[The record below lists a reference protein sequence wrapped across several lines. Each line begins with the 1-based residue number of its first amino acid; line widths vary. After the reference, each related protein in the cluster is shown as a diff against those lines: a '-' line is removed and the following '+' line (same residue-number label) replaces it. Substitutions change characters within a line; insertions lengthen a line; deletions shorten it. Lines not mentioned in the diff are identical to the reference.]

1 MWRPM
6 VPSPMN
12 PIFMAR
18 IRIEVCSR
26 AALLVSCC
34 LDLPDVRI
42 MGEEPRRVHPELG
55 NELAARTFV
64 PIGRVIDAAV
74 TLFERLEGEAR
85 EAKPGRPYFGL
96 LSDRQTQPANRKQV
110 GGRAEVEVDVDRAR
124 HGGTLCSIEP
134 PAPRRIGCELDL
146 DRGVADPAR
155 NPCGPRGPPPIA
167 DDPVGQ
173 PARLLVV
180 GQDRRAAPTPARMLD
195 KKAK

>member
-26 AALLVSCC
+26 AAPFVSCC

-42 MGEEPRRVHPELG
+42 TGDETRRVHPELG
-55 NELAARTFV
+55 DELAARTFV

-124 HGGTLCSIEP
+124 HGGTHAAMDP
-134 PAPRRIGCELDL
+134 PGPRRIGRGLDL
-146 DRGVADPAR
+146 YYVVADAAH
-155 NPCGPRGPPPIA
+155 NPCGHGVPARVA
-167 DDPVGQ
+167 DDRVDNT
-173 PARLLVV
+173 ARVL
-180 GQDRRAAPTPARMLD
+180 
-195 KKAK
+195 